1 MIKRLFLVLIVLP
14 TIAFSAKIL
23 SHNIYERTD
32 RIDIM
37 ITFDTPYEGT
47 LYQSEQ
53 SNHIKLTL
61 NGATVEEPIM
71 KNLSNDFLI
80 SLTIAPIGDHAEI
93 ILNTPSK
100 IDLKASKTID
110 GYGLRL
116 RLSKKIS
123 SGKNTVQTS
132 TSSISESLPTQK
144 RSSSVK
150 LSTSYYIAIALLII
164 AVIVLYFFRK
174 KVSNAAKGGSWLMG
188 GRGLSATSTQ
198 SADIIFQKPID
209 ANNKVILLEFQK
221 RRYLVISGTSNM
233 LLDTF
238 TSDNKPIRTQ
248 EQFNKMLS
256 QNSDK
261 LDEFMNLNNQLDS
274 YKEKAGA
281 I

>member
-1 MIKRLFLVLIVLP
+1 MIKKLFLVLILLP
-14 TIAFSAKIL
+14 TISFSAKIL

-47 LYQSEQ
+47 LYQSKQ

-61 NGATVEEPIM
+61 HGATVEEPIT
-71 KNLSNDFLI
+71 KNLSNQFLS

-93 ILNTPSK
+93 ILSTPSK
-100 IDLKASKTID
+100 TDLMASKTID

-116 RLSKKIS
+116 RLSKSAS
-123 SGKNTVQTS
+123 SKKNLLETS
-132 TSSISESLPTQK
+132 ASSVNKALPTQK
-144 RSSSVK
+144 RNSSVE
-150 LSTSYYIAIALLII
+150 LSTGYYIAIALLFI
-164 AVIVLYFFRK
+164 AVVILYFFRK
-174 KVSNAAKGGSWLMG
+174 RVSSSTKGGSWLMG
-188 GRGLSATSTQ
+188 KGLGETSMQ
-198 SADIIFQKPID
+198 SADIVFQKPID
-209 ANNKVILLEFQK
+209 ANNRVVLIEFQK
-221 RRYLVISGTSNM
+221 RRYLVISGNSNM

-238 TSDNKPIRTQ
+238 TTDNKPIRTQ

-256 QNSDK
+256 KNSDK
-261 LDEFMNLNNQLDS
+261 LDEFMSLNNQLDS

>member
-1 MIKRLFLVLIVLP
+1 MIKRLFLLLILLP
-14 TIAFSAKIL
+14 TISFSAKIL

-47 LYQSEQ
+47 LYQSQ
-53 SNHIKLTL
+53 QNNHIKLTL
-61 NGATVEEPIM
+61 HEATVEEPIT
-71 KNLSNDFLI
+71 KSLSNAFLI
-80 SLTIAPIGDHAEI
+80 SLTIASIGDHAEI

-100 IDLKASKTID
+100 TDLKASKTID

-123 SGKNTVQTS
+123 SEKSSLQTS
-132 TSSISESLPTQK
+132 ISSVNKSLPTQK
-144 RSSSVK
+144 QNSSIE
-150 LSTSYYIAIALLII
+150 LSTSYYIAIAILII

-174 KVSNAAKGGSWLMG
+174 KVSNSTKSGSWLMG
-188 GRGLSATSTQ
+188 SRGLSTSSTQ
-198 SADIIFQKPID
+198 SANIIFQKPID
-209 ANNKVILLEFQK
+209 SNNRVVLIEFQK
-221 RRYLVISGTSNM
+221 RRYLVISGNSNM

-261 LDEFMNLNNQLDS
+261 LDEFMSLNNQLDS

>member
-1 MIKRLFLVLIVLP
+1 MLKKIFLLFLLLP
-14 TIAFSAKIL
+14 TISFSSKIL

-47 LYQSEQ
+47 LYQNIK

-61 NGATVEEPIM
+61 HGATVEEPIT
-71 KNLSNDFLI
+71 KNLSNDFLN

-93 ILNTPSK
+93 ILSTPNK
-100 IDLKASKTID
+100 TDLEASKTID

-116 RLSKKIS
+116 RLSKQENPEKS
-123 SGKNTVQTS
+123 FLQTS
-132 TSSISESLPTQK
+132 SESVNNALPTQK

-150 LSTSYYIAIALLII
+150 LSTGYYIAIALLIL
-164 AVIVLYFFRK
+164 AVIILYFFRK
-174 KVSNAAKGGSWLMG
+174 KVTGSTKSGSWLMG
-188 GRGLSATSTQ
+188 GGINTQ
-198 SADIIFQKPID
+198 SSQNANIIFQKPID
-209 ANNKVILLEFQK
+209 ANNRVVLIEFEK
-221 RRYLVISGTSNM
+221 RRYLAITGSSNM

-238 TSDNKPIRTQ
+238 TEDNKPIRTQ

-256 QNSDK
+256 QNSAK

>member
-1 MIKRLFLVLIVLP
+1 MIKKLFLVLLLLP
-14 TIAFSAKIL
+14 TISFSAKIL

-47 LYQSEQ
+47 LYQSAK

-61 NGATVEEPIM
+61 HGATVEEPIT
-71 KNLSNDFLI
+71 KNLSNAFLS

-93 ILNTPSK
+93 ILSTPSK
-100 IDLKASKTID
+100 TDLMASKTID

-116 RLSKKIS
+116 RLNKNNSSKKS
-123 SGKNTVQTS
+123 LLETS
-132 TSSISESLPTQK
+132 TSSVSKALPTQK
-144 RSSSVK
+144 RNSSVE
-150 LSTSYYIAIALLII
+150 LSTGYYIAIALLII
-164 AVIVLYFFRK
+164 AVITLYFFRK
-174 KVSNAAKGGSWLMG
+174 RVSSSTKGGSWLMG
-188 GRGLSATSTQ
+188 GGLGATSTQ

-209 ANNKVILLEFQK
+209 ANNRVVLIEFQK
-221 RRYLVISGTSNM
+221 RRYLVISGSSNM

-238 TSDNKPIRTQ
+238 TTDNKPIRTQ

-256 QNSDK
+256 KNSDK
-261 LDEFMNLNNQLDS
+261 LDEFMSLNNQLDN

>member
-1 MIKRLFLVLIVLP
+1 MIKRLFLLLILLP
-14 TIAFSAKIL
+14 TISFSAKIL

-47 LYQSEQ
+47 LYQSQ
-53 SNHIKLTL
+53 QNNHIKLTL
-61 NGATVEEPIM
+61 HDATVEEPIT

-100 IDLKASKTID
+100 TDLKASKTID

-116 RLSKKIS
+116 RLSKKTSSEKSSLQTSIS
-123 SGKNTVQTS
+123 SVNR
-132 TSSISESLPTQK
+132 SLPTQK
-144 RSSSVK
+144 RNSSIE
-150 LSTSYYIAIALLII
+150 LSTGYYIAIAILII
-164 AVIVLYFFRK
+164 AVIILYFFRK
-174 KVSNAAKGGSWLMG
+174 KVSNATKSGSWLMG
-188 GRGLSATSTQ
+188 NRGLSASSTQ

-209 ANNKVILLEFQK
+209 SNNRVVLIEFQK
-221 RRYLVISGTSNM
+221 RRYLVISGSSNM

-261 LDEFMNLNNQLDS
+261 LDEFMSLNNQLDS